1 MDRSWQYGKP
11 MVMNLLQA
19 GFEVS
24 VFNRTKEKEV
34 PLLAAG
40 AKSASSLQELMETC
54 DVVLTMLSN
63 DAAVKEVLRD
73 QKVYCLQHLLEK
85 HHQYEYGC
93 TETSR
98 YLNTICN
105 QHHVHFIDAPVSGSV
120 NRHKTERW

>member
-1 MDRSWQYGKP
+1 MGNP

-24 VFNRTKEKEV
+24 VSIVPKRK

-63 DAAVKEVLRD
+63 DAAVRSFEGPKGLF
-73 QKVYCLQHLLEK
+73 CLQHLLENN
-85 HHQYEYGC
+85 HQYEYGC

-105 QHHVHFIDAPVSGSV
+105 QHQYIS
-120 NRHKTERW
+120 

>member
-1 MDRSWQYGKP
+1 

-24 VFNRTKEKEV
+24 VFNRTKDKEA

-40 AKSASSLQELMETC
+40 AKSARSLQELMETC

-63 DAAVKEVLRD
+63 DAAVKEVFDKRFIVCSICG
-73 QKVYCLQHLLEK
+73 KTIINMSTVAP
-85 HHQYEYGC
+85 
-93 TETSR
+93 ETSR

-105 QHHVHFIDAPVSGSV
+105 QHVHFIDACIWKC
-120 NRHKTERW
+120 KTGTRRNFGYSCGCFK